1 MKLNKLAFANALA
14 ATTAIIDVLC
24 ALAIALAP
32 DLAMSVAQSWF
43 HGLDLSRISSW
54 NVTVGSFVLGL
65 VTLTALAWG
74 AGYSFA
80 AAYNVFGVKS
90 AK

>member
-1 MKLNKLAFANALA
+1 MKIDKLAFANALA
-14 ATTAIIDVLC
+14 ATTAVINVLC

-32 DLAMSVAQSWF
+32 DLAMTIAQSWF

-74 AGYSFA
+74 AGYGFA
-80 AAYNVFGVKS
+80 FAYNLFAKS
-90 AK
+90 EK